1 MASSSLTRKI
11 EEYIGHLLEENGG
24 GTILLRRK
32 DLAEHF
38 ECVPSQINYVLG
50 FIVESQR
57 GGHGYIRVVQLT
69 FKNCDEEAVHLED
82 LVGNKISEQDSRRLL
97 MNLQNRKMLSPRE
110 RLIIEVALRDQ
121 EENGK
126 NLYDISIHK
135 REIMRASLR
144 QALRSVRRRVICCV
158 NDAARG
164 MPTYI
169 SSRS

>member
-38 ECVPSQINYVLG
+38 ECVPSQINYD
-50 FIVESQR
+50 
-57 GGHGYIRVVQLT
+57 
-69 FKNCDEEAVHLED
+69 CDEEAVHLED

-135 REIMRASLR
+135 REIMRASLLKKLLTSL
-144 QALRSVRRRVICCV
+144 ALS
-158 NDAARG
+158 
-164 MPTYI
+164 
-169 SSRS
+169 